1 MTRTFNYCPSCGSR
15 GIVFDGIKEFTCAD
29 CEFTYFHNVA
39 TAAGTILE
47 CGGKIVL
54 IKRKQEPGKGLLDLP
69 GGFVDPRETAEEAAK
84 REIREEVRIDVDTL
98 QYLGSCPNTY
108 EFKGVCYH
116 SCDLLFYSKIDAF
129 PTEFD
134 ETEVAELVLRDPG
147 EIQDDEIAFE
157 SIKMGLRLFRSL
169 RSC

>member
-1 MTRTFNYCPSCGSR
+1 MPRVFNYCPSCGLK
-15 GIVFDGIKEFTCAD
+15 GIAFDRIKEFICAD
-29 CEFTYFHNVA
+29 CGFTYFHNVA
-39 TAAGTILE
+39 AAAGTILE
-47 CGGKIVL
+47 CGGKIVF
-54 IKRKQEPGKGLLDLP
+54 IKRREEPGKGLLDLP
-69 GGFVDPRETAEEAAK
+69 GGFVDPQETAEEAAR

-108 EFKGVCYH
+108 EFKGVSYH

-134 ETEVAELVLRDPG
+134 ETEVTELVFKNPT
-147 EIQDDEIAFE
+147 EISDDEIAFE
-157 SIKMGLRLFRSL
+157 SIKLGLRLFRSL